1 VTVGPDGPYPTV
13 WQTVLD
19 CPDARVLAEFYRI
32 LFGLRYRDGDGP
44 PADPDPDW
52 LVLCHP
58 DGSRALAFQQIPDY
72 LRPTWP
78 GGPRPQMLHL
88 DTVVPTVE
96 ELHRHRD
103 RAVALG
109 AEVLHDRSGDAQE
122 PLFVLADP
130 AGHPFCIFVADI
142 G

>member
-1 VTVGPDGPYPTV
+1 
-13 WQTVLD
+13 
-19 CPDARVLAEFYRI
+19 
-32 LFGLRYRDGDGP
+32 
-44 PADPDPDW
+44 
-52 LVLCHP
+52 
-58 DGSRALAFQQIPDY
+58 
-72 LRPTWP
+72 
-78 GGPRPQMLHL
+78 MLHL
-88 DTVVPTVE
+88 DTVPTVE